1 MAAVA
6 AEEVVTSTSPISS
19 VGKWLR
25 WIRLS
30 NRWVVVV
37 VAAFVVEDAAEAA
50 LSVLLSSMGV
60 SVTVHAS
67 PRRNNGGPLAM
78 AATLADA
85 EDDDDDDGEAEGSWA
100 SRGG

>member
-1 MAAVA
+1 M
-6 AEEVVTSTSPISS
+6 P
-19 VGKWLR
+19 G
-25 WIRLS
+25 
-30 NRWVVVV
+30 
-37 VAAFVVEDAAEAA
+37 

-78 AATLADA
+78 AATLLDA
-85 EDDDDDDGEAEGSWA
+85 EEEEDDDDDGEAEGSWA